1 MNDPKNYS
9 DWEDNKPQEYFELDI
24 VDFFSDLPE
33 RSRFEE
39 QLNAWSH
46 GISALL
52 AAVGFAYT
60 FYLALNNTQ
69 EYAVISSIVYG
80 SSLVLLF
87 SASALY
93 HNAEE
98 LLRKKKLRILDHCAI
113 FLFIVGNYTPL
124 LLLTVGGTNGIGI
137 LLMLSS
143 AAFIGILLKMKFTG
157 KFDWFFVL
165 LYVLMAW
172 VGIIQGHDILDK
184 MPPTGF
190 YLLLLGGFIYM
201 IGILFYK
208 AEGKVPYAHLF
219 WHLFVM
225 GGAFLHYIVM
235 IRFVF

>member
-1 MNDPKNYS
+1 
-9 DWEDNKPQEYFELDI
+9 
-24 VDFFSDLPE
+24 
-33 RSRFEE
+33 
-39 QLNAWSH
+39 
-46 GISALL
+46 
-52 AAVGFAYT
+52 
-60 FYLALNNTQ
+60 
-69 EYAVISSIVYG
+69 
-80 SSLVLLF
+80 
-87 SASALY
+87 
-93 HNAEE
+93 
-98 LLRKKKLRILDHCAI
+98 
-113 FLFIVGNYTPL
+113 
-124 LLLTVGGTNGIGI
+124 
-137 LLMLSS
+137 MLSS

-190 YLLLLGGFIYM
+190 YLLLLGGFVYM